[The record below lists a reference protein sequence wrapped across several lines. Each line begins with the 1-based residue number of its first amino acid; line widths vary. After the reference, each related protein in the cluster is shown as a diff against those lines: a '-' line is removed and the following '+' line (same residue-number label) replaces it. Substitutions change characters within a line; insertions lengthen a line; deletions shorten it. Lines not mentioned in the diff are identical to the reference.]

1 MSLLAATQISK
12 PADEQA
18 FERASVVLWR
28 GLLDDPSVQ
37 RNGRRGQRQNGVD
50 LFGIRND
57 DAAWHVGIQC
67 KLKSEGHFL
76 TEQEVRDEVWK
87 ALTFKPPLREYYITT
102 TAPDDV
108 AMQELAREI
117 TQALANE
124 GKKLRVFVWGWNT
137 LEEKISEDSA
147 ARKAF
152 DPTYGLFSEELLDE
166 TRKISSAQVDTRSE
180 LHAGFSRI
188 EALIVEVGGR
198 GLAVPPGDATV
209 ALSAMEAQIDAEID
223 GYRDLNNDGK
233 TLTALPLL
241 EKLLERVKTSA
252 SGRIQFRIKANI
264 GHCLLSL
271 GREEEAA
278 AMLLAAYEHAPD
290 EPKAIANRA
299 FGLLLRG
306 DWRELLTFGIPL
318 LGADPH
324 NEWLAGYLVQAA
336 RFDPTISDPLSII
349 PESLHGSLA
358 VQIGFV
364 DFVRRRRPAGEWWSI
379 ARKTVEAHPLD
390 QHAVR
395 FAAEADIDEISSSE
409 RFRKTQ
415 LLSLADRLRLEA
427 AAAALTGQWE
437 RARVKDGGIQSDDA
451 ALCGNLLVALR
462 ALGNLRTG
470 LEIARQSVSL
480 APDDVELI
488 TRAVVL
494 AFDAG
499 DQEMTAELI
508 ARMPRNHDSVLL
520 RFQFH
525 AARAEWNDIVRLC
538 AEDAELFP
546 PTEAAIMSATGRLAA
561 IKVSVTD
568 QSDRAEQISA
578 VARDVAGDARSSIIV
593 ADFARREGLE
603 AVATAAFQAA
613 LDHID
618 GDSHA
623 ADRHM
628 VAHHAA
634 RHGDWSIVADLLDG
648 HVEEHHDNDELRM
661 LAQALVNDSPIR
673 KRALSFFERLS
684 DAVRE
689 LPYYLHAQGL
699 MHFNRGALP
708 EAEAVL
714 RKAVAT
720 RPDLDNYIALFSVLY
735 RLDRG
740 DEIKPIIDG
749 IDLDKVAGSPGQ
761 KMFLAQVMRRAGEGE
776 KALRYA
782 YGVLQSAKNDP
793 DASLRYFGLIMMD
806 PEDGFIPA
814 AEIVGIDTW
823 ARLES
828 DRHDVHSFLIEEG
841 KDRPAEDVLSPS
853 HPTAAAALGL
863 KVGDEF
869 EMPAGFG
876 EVRRWRVTAIKH
888 KYLHALH
895 DVMENFE
902 KRFPNASGFYTVAM
916 EEGDI
921 QPALEQVRR
930 VSESN
935 RKLADLYLV
944 QNCPINFVVSNRGR
958 GTIGFVEYIRSLDFD
973 IRTCD
978 GTEVERVAARQ
989 VLEQHR
995 DTGAVLDTYT
1005 AWTAATMDAF
1015 DVLRSVFGTI
1025 TVPQSVIDELRMVRD
1040 EHEVP
1045 AERSMTIGW
1054 HNGEFIRQEH
1064 TPEEAAE
1071 RRRYIE
1077 EQISRIESA
1086 CEIRPVSIPD
1096 EPSEL
1101 AAVIYQ
1107 SFGPHALDAA
1117 NLAGAK
1123 HVLVSEDMY
1132 FRQYGEATCSTKGA
1146 WLQVV
1151 FSYALDLGIV
1161 DHQRYVDLVVG
1172 LAWRRHGHLALNA
1185 DAMLTAIREDQT
1197 RDLGNF
1203 AALANFMGTR
1213 NAELKS
1219 HIDVCVE
1226 FLNKL
1231 WREHGE
1237 FDLACKRATS
1247 ILVERMVRF
1256 RSSDWALVLAF
1267 IKRGCASSIRQ
1278 FIDGWVA
1285 GHCLSADAVTTAG
1298 AEIEAVA
1305 TKLREHRSARSVAG
1319 EPKAPHARV
1328 RRRRKRRR

>member
-18 FERASVVLWR
+18 FERASVALWR

-57 DAAWHVGIQC
+57 DAEWHVGIQC

-76 TEQEVRDEVWK
+76 TEQEVRDEVRK
-87 ALTFKPPLREYYITT
+87 ALTFKPPLREYYMTT

-117 TQALANE
+117 TQALAKE

-137 LEEKISEDSA
+137 LEEKISEDAA

-166 TRKISSAQVDTRSE
+166 TRKISSVQVDTRSE

-188 EALIVEVGGR
+188 EALIVER

-209 ALSAMEAQIDAEID
+209 ALSAMEAQVDAEID

-241 EKLLERVKTSA
+241 EKLLERVKASA
-252 SGRIQFRIKANI
+252 SGRILFRIKANI

-271 GREEEAA
+271 GKEEEAA
-278 AMLLAAYEHAPD
+278 AMLLASYEHAPD
-290 EPKAIANRA
+290 EPKAIANKA
-299 FGLLLRG
+299 FGLLLQG
-306 DWRELLTFGIPL
+306 KWRELLAFGTPL
-318 LGADPH
+318 LGADPR

-349 PESLHGSLA
+349 PQPLHNFVA
-358 VQIGFV
+358 VQIGYV

-379 ARKTVEAHPLD
+379 ARKTVHAHPLD
-390 QHAVR
+390 PHAIR

-409 RFRKTQ
+409 RFRRTQ
-415 LLSLADRLRLEA
+415 LLSPADRTRLEA
-427 AAAALTGQWE
+427 AAAALTAQWE
-437 RARVKDGGIQSDDA
+437 RARLKDAGIQPDDA

-462 ALGNLRTG
+462 ALGDLRTG
-470 LEIARQSVSL
+470 LEIARQGVSL
-480 APDDVELI
+480 ASDDVELI

-499 DQEMTAELI
+499 DQAMTAELI

-546 PTEAAIMSATGRLAA
+546 PTEAAIMAATGRLAA
-561 IKVSVTD
+561 IKVGVAD
-568 QSDRAEQISA
+568 RNERAEQIAA
-578 VARDVAGDARSSIIV
+578 VARDVAGDARASIIV

-603 AVATAAFQAA
+603 SVAGAAFNAA
-613 LDHID
+613 LAHID
-618 GDSHA
+618 ADSHA
-623 ADRHM
+623 ADRQM

-634 RHGDWSIVADLLDG
+634 RRGDWSIVADLLDG

-684 DAVRE
+684 DAVRA
-689 LPYYLHAQGL
+689 LPFYLHAEGL
-699 MHFNRGALP
+699 LHFNRGALP

-714 RKAVAT
+714 RKAVAK
-720 RPDLDNYIALFSVLY
+720 RPDLDDYIALFSVLY

-749 IDLDKVAGSPGQ
+749 IDLDNVAGSPGQ
-761 KMFLAQVMRRAGEGE
+761 KMFLAQVMRKAGNGDE
-776 KALRYA
+776 ALRYA
-782 YGVLQSAKNDP
+782 YSVLQSAKNDP
-793 DASLRYFGLIMMD
+793 DACLRYFGLIMMD
-806 PEDGFIPA
+806 PEDGYIPG

-823 ARLES
+823 VRLEN
-828 DRHDVHSFLIEEG
+828 DRHEVHAFLIEAG
-841 KDRPAEDVLSPS
+841 KDRPAEDVLGPS
-853 HPTAAAALGL
+853 HPTAAAALDR

-869 EMPAGFG
+869 EMPTGFG
-876 EVRRWRVTAIKH
+876 EIRRWRVTAIKH

-902 KRFPNASGFYTVAM
+902 KRFPNAAGFYTVTM
-916 EEGDI
+916 EDGDI

-935 RKLADLYLV
+935 RKVADLYLV
-944 QNCPINFVVSNRGR
+944 HNCPINFVVSKRSR
-958 GTIGFVEYIRSLDFD
+958 GTVGFVEYIRSLDFD

-989 VLEQHR
+989 LIEQYR

-1025 TVPQSVIDELRMVRD
+1025 IVPQSVIDELRTVRD
-1040 EHEVP
+1040 EQEVR
-1045 AERSMTIGW
+1045 AEPSMTVAW

-1064 TPEEAAE
+1064 TAEETVA
-1071 RRRYIE
+1071 RRSYIE
-1077 EQISRIESA
+1077 EQMSRIEAA

-1117 NLAGAK
+1117 NLADAK

-1132 FRQYGEATCSTKGA
+1132 FRQYGEAACSTKGA

-1151 FSYALDLGIV
+1151 FSFALDLGIV
-1161 DHQRYVDLVVG
+1161 NHRRYVDLVVG

-1185 DAMLTAIREDQT
+1185 DVMLTAIREDQA

-1213 NAELKS
+1213 NAELRS
-1219 HIDVCVE
+1219 HINVCVE
-1226 FLNKL
+1226 FLNQL
-1231 WREHGE
+1231 WLEHGE

-1247 ILVERMVRF
+1247 ILIERMVRF
-1256 RSSDWALVLAF
+1256 RSKDWALVLAF
-1267 IKRGCASSIRQ
+1267 IKRGCAPSIRQ
-1278 FIDGWVA
+1278 FLDGWIA
-1285 GHCLSADAVTTAG
+1285 GHCLSDDAVTAAG
-1298 AEIEAVA
+1298 AEIEVVA
-1305 TKLREHRSARSVAG
+1305 TQLRERRSARTVAG
-1319 EPKAPHARV
+1319 EPKTPRERV

>member
-18 FERASVVLWR
+18 FERASVALWR
-28 GLLDDPSVQ
+28 GLLNDPSVQ

-57 DAAWHVGIQC
+57 DAEWHVGIQC

-76 TEQEVRDEVWK
+76 TEPEVRDEVRK

-117 TQALANE
+117 TQALAKE

-180 LHAGFSRI
+180 LRAGFARL
-188 EALIVEVGGR
+188 ETLMVEVGGR

-209 ALSAMEAQIDAEID
+209 ALTAVEAQIDAEID
-223 GYRDLNNDGK
+223 GYRDLNNDSK

-252 SGRIQFRIKANI
+252 SGRILFRIKANI

-271 GREEEAA
+271 GKEEEAA
-278 AMLLAAYEHAPD
+278 AMLLVAYEHAPD
-290 EPKAIANRA
+290 EPKAIANKA

-318 LGADPH
+318 LAADPR

-336 RFDPTISDPLSII
+336 RFDLTITDPLSII
-349 PESLHGSLA
+349 PEPLHGSLA
-358 VQIGFV
+358 VQIGLV
-364 DFVRRRRPAGEWWSI
+364 DFARRRRAAGEWWPL
-379 ARKTVEAHPLD
+379 ARETARAHPLD
-390 QHAVR
+390 PHAIR

-409 RFRKTQ
+409 RFRRTQ
-415 LLSLADRLRLEA
+415 LLSSADRTRLEV
-427 AAAALTGQWE
+427 AAAALTAQWE
-437 RARVKDGGIQSDDA
+437 RERVKDGGIRPDDA

-462 ALGNLRTG
+462 ALGDLRTG
-470 LEIARQSVSL
+470 LEIARQGLSL

-488 TRAVVL
+488 TRAVVI

-499 DQEMTAELI
+499 DQTLTAELI
-508 ARMPRNHDSVLL
+508 VRLPRNHDSVLL

-546 PTEAAIMSATGRLAA
+546 PTEAAVMSATGRLAA
-561 IKVSVTD
+561 IKISF
-568 QSDRAEQISA
+568 SDPTERAEQISA
-578 VARDVAGDARSSIIV
+578 VARDVAGDARSSIVV
-593 ADFARREGLE
+593 AEFARREGL
-603 AVATAAFQAA
+603 ATVAAAAFKAA

-623 ADRHM
+623 ADRQM

-634 RHGDWSIVADLLDG
+634 RRGDWSIVADLLDG
-648 HVEEHHDNDELRM
+648 HVEEHHDNDELGM
-661 LAQALVNDSPIR
+661 LAQAFVNDSPIR
-673 KRALSFFERLS
+673 QRALSFFERLS
-684 DAVRE
+684 DEVRD
-689 LPYYLHAQGL
+689 LPFYLHAQGL

-708 EAEAVL
+708 EAATVL

-740 DEIKPIIDG
+740 DEIKPIVDG
-749 IDLDKVAGSPGQ
+749 IDLDNVSGSPGQ

-793 DASLRYFGLIMMD
+793 DACLRYFGLIMMD

-814 AEIVGIDTW
+814 AEIVGVDTW
-823 ARLES
+823 VQLES

-841 KDRPAEDVLSPS
+841 KDRPAEDVLSPC
-853 HPTAAAALGL
+853 HPTAAAALGR

-869 EMPAGFG
+869 EMPVGFG

-902 KRFPNASGFYTVAM
+902 KRFPNARGFYTVAM

-930 VSESN
+930 VSESS
-935 RKLADLYLV
+935 RKVADLYLV
-944 QNCPINFVVSNRGR
+944 QNCPINFVVSKRGR

-978 GTEVERVAARQ
+978 GTEVERVAARRI
-989 VLEQHR
+989 LEQHR
-995 DTGAVLDTYT
+995 DAGAVLDTYT

-1015 DVLRSVFGTI
+1015 DVLKAVFGTI
-1025 TVPQSVIDELRMVRD
+1025 IVPQSVIDELRMVRD
-1040 EHEVP
+1040 EHSVP
-1045 AERSMTIGW
+1045 AERSMTIAW

-1086 CEIRPVSIPD
+1086 CEVRPVSIPD
-1096 EPSEL
+1096 EPTEL
-1101 AAVIYQ
+1101 AGVIYQ
-1107 SFGPHALDAA
+1107 SFGAHALDAA
-1117 NLAGAK
+1117 NLAGAQ
-1123 HVLVSEDMY
+1123 HVLVSDDMY
-1132 FRQYGEATCSTKGA
+1132 FRQYGEAACSAKGV
-1146 WLQVV
+1146 WLQAVY
-1151 FSYALDLGIV
+1151 SYARDLGIA
-1161 DHQRYVDLVVG
+1161 DHRRYVDLIVG

-1185 DAMLTAIREDQT
+1185 DTMLTAIREDEE
-1197 RDLGNF
+1197 RHLDNF
-1203 AALANFMGTR
+1203 TALANFMGTR
-1213 NAELKS
+1213 NAELRS
-1219 HIDVCVE
+1219 HINVCVE
-1226 FLNKL
+1226 FLNQL
-1231 WREHGE
+1231 WSEHGE

-1247 ILVERMVRF
+1247 ILIDRMVRF
-1256 RSSDWALVLAF
+1256 RSNNWALVLAF
-1267 IKRGCASSIRQ
+1267 IKRGCVPPIRQ
-1278 FIDGWVA
+1278 FIDSWIS
-1285 GHCLSADAVTTAG
+1285 GHCLSAKAMAAAE
-1298 AEIEAVA
+1298 AEIEATA
-1305 TKLREHRSARSVAG
+1305 ARLRERRSKQIVA
-1319 EPKAPHARV
+1319 EAPKPRLRV
-1328 RRRRKRRR
+1328 RRRRSKRR